1 MSYKIFRNGE
11 NGHKNSQN
19 VETYDGNFMGH
30 IRTDCCDGIP
40 LSVEN
45 FNMEHG
51 NKILQKKMFDV
62 LRTSTIKCLGCES

>member
-30 IRTDCCDGIP
+30 IRTDCTVGYFM
-40 LSVEN
+40 STEN
-45 FNMEHG
+45 FKTSHFSLEDLY
-51 NKILQKKMFDV
+51 IFFQTQQK
-62 LRTSTIKCLGCES
+62 LYE